1 MSCSG
6 FRQSA
11 YERSGAQC
19 APLRCFR
26 RVLPTAGIRFW
37 RADAPLRPA
46 EYDKKVKN
54 NKKAP
59 RRLHLRIE
67 ALAPGE
73 TRTLEAPHYSAAAS
87 VPVRVTVTPQG

>member
-1 MSCSG
+1 MNELFGIPAIGLRTQRRTLCAAALCHTG
-6 FRQSA
+6 FS
-11 YERSGAQC
+11 
-19 APLRCFR
+19 
-26 RVLPTAGIRFW
+26 TAGIRFW

-87 VPVRVTVTPQG
+87 VPVTVTPQG